1 MNTKLSN
8 LNVWYGWSVINKIRK
23 KPSLSVIFDNG
34 GGNTERGIKSLQLF
48 QKTFYTRKQ
57 TIEEAEDAKYNNK
70 IFTEYNTFILEKP
83 FYGDIDKVLDNNYKA
98 DINNVSEEV
107 LQEIKLA
114 LKKGYEQFYKPI
126 RNEYTRHSRK

>member
-34 GGNTERGIKSLQLF
+34 GGHTERGIKSLQRF